1 MSFDKA
7 LETVTEL
14 VDDFKT
20 NENHYLNPSYSE
32 ADVRND
38 FINKFFIAL
47 GWDVRHETQKN
58 PYEQEV
64 WVEKPVQIAKAQKR
78 ADYSFSISPNYR
90 TVKFFVEAKKPAHA
104 LENKDY
110 YFQTARYGWNAN
122 TPIAVLTDFE
132 EFHIIDCRFRPTIDD
147 ALNYKLKKFH
157 YSDYADEEKF
167 REIYY
172 LFSREAISDNSIE
185 KYAEA
190 LPKPRGKKAK
200 GLKAVTQTIDD
211 SFLEEL
217 DEIRNN
223 LAKSFK
229 KNNAHL
235 SSQELTEATQR
246 TIDRLVFIKFLEDKL
261 IEPDHYV
268 SEFGGRKKAW
278 EDFLIDSRKLDA
290 KYNGVV
296 FKKSIIDSKSIIE
309 PDDKTFSAICEEL
322 SHENTPY
329 NFDAI
334 PIHILGSI
342 YERFLGKVVNATDK
356 RVTIEEKP
364 EVRKAGGVY
373 YTPQYIVDYIVKNTV
388 GKLIEGKTPKEIA
401 KMRFADIA
409 CGSGSFLITVFER
422 LLDYH
427 KRWYINNPEQA
438 KKDGCILVEGT
449 YHLSLKQKTKIL
461 LNNVY
466 GVDIDQ
472 QAVEVTQLSLYLK
485 LLEDETTATANDSW
499 VMFKEQLL
507 PDLNKNI
514 VCGNSLIGTDILNP
528 TLPTGQAGSFL
539 PFAKGEDENT
549 SLPFVKGG
557 IEGGLEELKLKPM
570 DFETVFSE
578 VMRNGGF
585 DTIIGNPPYVR
596 QELLGGMKS
605 YFEKKYEVY
614 HSIADLYSYF
624 IEKAISLLNQGG
636 YFSYIVANKWMRA
649 NYGMPL
655 REWILKQN
663 LIEIIDFGDLPVFNE
678 ASTYPC
684 ILRVHKNSTANEI
697 TTAIIDSLEFK
708 DLNEV
713 VKNYSFKIKRENLL
727 PSGWNLVS
735 NDKSNLLNKISEQGI
750 PLVEYVDEKI
760 FYGIKT
766 GLNKAFV
773 IDEETKERL
782 IKDDPK
788 SAEVIK
794 PFLAGRDIKRYEP
807 LIGENYLIL
816 FPKGMTNQNVGNH
829 KDSINWLKKNF
840 SAIKKHLLEFESE
853 AKKRY
858 DKGDYWWELRAC
870 DYYDEFKKPKIMLPD
885 ISLRGNFALDAEG
898 GKYCVNTAYI
908 IGNSEKYLLGILNS
922 NLMTFYYG
930 SISSTYRGGYLRYIY
945 QYLAKLPI
953 KQIEKQNET
962 YIQLERLVDQMLEAK
977 KQLQQ
982 AKTEGDKNY
991 LQRKCETLDKQI
1003 DELVYKL
1010 YGLTEDEIK
1019 IVEGS

>member
-1 MSFDKA
+1 MSFENA
-7 LETVTEL
+7 LKSVTQL
-14 VDDFKT
+14 VNDFKS

-64 WVEKPVQIAKAQKR
+64 RVEKPVQIAKAQKR
-78 ADYSFSISPNYR
+78 ADYSFSIAPNYR
-90 TVKFFVEAKKPAHA
+90 TVKFFVEAKKPAHD

-132 EFHIIDCRFRPTIDD
+132 EFHIIDCRFRPDIND
-147 ALNYKLKKFH
+147 ALNYKIEKFH
-157 YSDYADEEKF
+157 FTDYADENKF
-167 REIYY
+167 RRIYH
-172 LFSREAISDNSIE
+172 LFSREAVANNSIE
-185 KYAEA
+185 KFAEE

-200 GLKAVTQTIDD
+200 GLKAVTQTIDE

-217 DEIRNN
+217 DEIRTN

-229 KNNAHL
+229 KNNTHL
-235 SSQELTEATQR
+235 SSEELTEATQR

-261 IEPDHYV
+261 IEPNHYI
-268 SEFGGRKKAW
+268 SEFVGPHPVSLSLARRGTKGEVDGRAGVGSAW
-278 EDFLIDSRKLDA
+278 EKFIRVSRTLDA

-296 FKKSIIDSKSIIE
+296 FKKSLIDTRNVIE
-309 PDDKTFSAICEEL
+309 PDDKTFSAICDEL

-373 YTPQYIVDYIVKNTV
+373 YTPQYIVNYIVDNTV

-449 YHLSLKQKTKIL
+449 YRLSLKQKTKIL

-514 VCGNSLIGTDILNP
+514 VCGNSLIGTDILDLFNSP
-528 TLPTGQAGSFL
+528 LLDKESGR
-539 PFAKGEDENT
+539 
-549 SLPFVKGG
+549 
-557 IEGGLEELKLKPM
+557 GGLDELKLKPM
-570 DFETVFSE
+570 DFETVFPE
-578 VMRNGGF
+578 VRRNGGF
-585 DTIIGNPPYVR
+585 DAVVGNPPYVF
-596 QELLGGMKS
+596 GGTFGIEE
-605 YFEKKYEVY
+605 FEKKYFKNIYESGTGKVN
-614 HSIADLYSYF
+614 LFTLF
-624 IEKAISLLNQGG
+624 IEKSIRILNGNGLL
-636 YFSYIVANKWMRA
+636 SYIIPNT
-649 NYGMPL
+649 
-655 REWILKQN
+655 
-663 LIEIIDFGDLPVFNE
+663 F
-678 ASTYPC
+678 
-684 ILRVHKNSTANEI
+684 LRVTSYANSRKYVINN
-697 TTAIIDSLEFK
+697 TAIKEIVDLDVGVFKGATTSSIILILERSADSLENK
-708 DLNEV
+708 VKIYSKLNSKPLLFDQ
-713 VKNYSFKIKRENLL
+713 KNFINDSF
-727 PSGWNLVS
+727 V
-735 NDKSNLLNKISEQGI
+735 ISTKTN
-750 PLVEYVDEKI
+750 VDELILVNKLKSISINLGNVCKEMI
-760 FYGIKT
+760 FGV
-766 GLNKAFV
+766 V
-773 IDEETKERL
+773 ITKNSDKVVSKEYKEGWKPYL
-782 IKDDPK
+782 EGKDI
-788 SAEVIK
+788 S
-794 PFLAGRDIKRYEP
+794 RYE
-807 LIGENYLIL
+807 I
-816 FPKGMTNQNVGNH
+816 K
-829 KDSINWLKKNF
+829 F
-840 SAIKKHLLEFESE
+840 S
-853 AKKRY
+853 
-858 DKGDYWWELRAC
+858 
-870 DYYDEFKKPKIMLPD
+870 
-885 ISLRGNFALDAEG
+885 N
-898 GKYCVNTAYI
+898 
-908 IGNSEKYLLGILNS
+908 KYLLYKPKLLHRPRTPEVFEVKEKLLIQRITGGKSPLAAALDTEQFYNKESINNIILQNDTQYDAKFILGVINS
-922 NLMTFYYG
+922 SLINWFYKVSFTNESKLTVNLSKTYLSQIPIIKIDFNNVVDKNKHNDLTF
-930 SISSTYRGGYLRYIY
+930 
-945 QYLAKLPI
+945 
-953 KQIEKQNET
+953 
-962 YIQLERLVDQMLEAK
+962 LVDQMLTAK

-982 AKTEGDKNY
+982 AKTESNKNY
-991 LQRKCETLDKQI
+991 LERKCETLDKQI
-1003 DELVYKL
+1003 DQLVYQL
-1010 YGLTEDEIK
+1010 YGLTEEEIK
-1019 IVEGS
+1019 IVEGN